1 MPDDPMPDDSG
12 HDHYRQRFDEIV
24 DGLELELPDD
34 LQPEDLELDDPEPD
48 DWEAL
53 RPSPR
58 RTPPA
63 SEIPPELRPDPEEV
77 FDALPDEPF
86 YRQAP
91 PVRWDTGGRAGTAA
105 WSAVLGAPSLLVLCT
120 FLQIW
125 LPRPLVVAAGFTF
138 VAGAIY
144 LFSQLPSRGP
154 RDGPDG
160 GAVL

>member
-34 LQPEDLELDDPEPD
+34 LQPEDLELDDPE
-48 DWEAL
+48 AL

-58 RTPPA
+58 PTPPA

>member
-1 MPDDPMPDDSG
+1 MPDD

-24 DGLELELPDD
+24 DGLELELPTDYDELTPAEAEVDD
-34 LQPEDLELDDPEPD
+34 EP
-48 DWEAL
+48 L
-53 RPSPR
+53 RPT
-58 RTPPA
+58 TPPPPDV
-63 SEIPPELRPDPEEV
+63 PPELRPDPEDV

-86 YRQAP
+86 YRQVP
-91 PVRWDTGGRAGTAA
+91 PVRWDTGGPAGTAA
-105 WSAVLGAPSLLVLCT
+105 WSAVLGAPALLVLCT

-144 LFSQLPSRGP
+144 LFAQLPSRGP